1 MTAKKHGTNPIDLKA
16 LVADDRDLMKS
27 LMKEALQEVL
37 EAEMTE
43 LLGAGPHEREE
54 GRRGYRAGHYE
65 RGLVTRIGK
74 LELRVPRD
82 RNGQFQTAL
91 FERYQRSEKAF
102 VAALAEMYVQGVST
116 RKVKIITEELCGHGF
131 SASSISAIN
140 KSLDEA
146 LTAFAE
152 RRLDE
157 PYPYLILDARYEKVR
172 EGGVIRSQAVLIAIG
187 IHEGGRREVLAV
199 DVASRESQSSWKDFL
214 VRLKDRGLHGVEFV
228 VSDDHAGLKKAITE
242 VLTEAA
248 WQRCYV
254 HFLRNALDYL
264 PRKADDDCLQELR
277 WLYDRRD
284 LSEAQRDLAAW
295 LAKWS
300 TKYPKL
306 TNWVEDHIG
315 ETLTFYRLPRAHH
328 KHLKST
334 NMLERLNEEIKRRT
348 RVVRIFPHTESCL
361 RLVRALCVETHEM
374 WLEDNRY
381 LNMELLKEQR
391 RERLRQAA

>member
-214 VRLKDRGLHGVEFV
+214 VRLKDRACTGW
-228 VSDDHAGLKKAITE
+228 SSWSPMTTQAS
-242 VLTEAA
+242 
-248 WQRCYV
+248 R
-254 HFLRNALDYL
+254 RPS
-264 PRKADDDCLQELR
+264 PR
-277 WLYDRRD
+277 Y
-284 LSEAQRDLAAW
+284 
-295 LAKWS
+295 
-300 TKYPKL
+300 
-306 TNWVEDHIG
+306 
-315 ETLTFYRLPRAHH
+315 
-328 KHLKST
+328 
-334 NMLERLNEEIKRRT
+334 
-348 RVVRIFPHTESCL
+348 
-361 RLVRALCVETHEM
+361 
-374 WLEDNRY
+374 
-381 LNMELLKEQR
+381 
-391 RERLRQAA
+391 